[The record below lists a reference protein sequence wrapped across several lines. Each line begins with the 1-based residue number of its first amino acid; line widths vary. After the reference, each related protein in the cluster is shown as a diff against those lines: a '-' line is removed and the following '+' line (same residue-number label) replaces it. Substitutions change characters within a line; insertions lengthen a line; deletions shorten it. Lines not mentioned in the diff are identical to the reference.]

1 VDNLINVFMNYKV
14 NRLTSY
20 GVLIFHENSF
30 FIKQVFKAYFKT
42 YVDNYYY
49 GVFNTI
55 SEKIYSEENL
65 KLEFQGVMEEM
76 LDDYMVYE
84 LQVSN
89 EEYSANRSI
98 IVELKDIALEVV
110 KLDSL
115 EYADKDEIAP
125 KVQEFVNN
133 NLVLNRLLGE
143 RVPRLITLI
152 RETFLMNQKML
163 NYEDKYFEIE
173 ESKFENNQD
182 ISFLTLKNQ
191 IKALN
196 IYRKAMV
203 DKVYNDNR
211 LDEKKI
217 ECLIQKVSLNILKS
231 ILEKKEIKPVIL
243 EVTDSIIRRGK
254 ISNDIMALIDNPLF
268 RKYVVLAVEY
278 NTYVTHKGVFFE
290 DYTLACIQ
298 DYSHINDIYQ
308 KTENIFN
315 EAMFSY
321 LIVSDYKYRDRDF
334 FLDYQNEALK
344 VLLFEED

>member
-1 VDNLINVFMNYKV
+1 MDNLINVFMNYKI

-20 GVLIFHENSF
+20 GVLIYHENSF

-49 GVFNTI
+49 EIFNTI
-55 SEKIYSEENL
+55 SEKIYNEDNL

-89 EEYSANRSI
+89 EEYQANRGTIS
-98 IVELKDIALEVV
+98 ELKDIALEVV

-115 EYADKDEIAP
+115 EFGDKDEIP
-125 KVQEFVNN
+125 SKVQEFVSNN
-133 NLVLNRLLGE
+133 IVLSRLLGE

-152 RETFLMNQKML
+152 RETYLTNQKML
-163 NYEDKYFEIE
+163 TYEDKYFEIE
-173 ESKFENNQD
+173 ESKFEKYQD
-182 ISFLTLKNQ
+182 IRFLTLKNQ
-191 IKALN
+191 VKALN
-196 IYRKAMV
+196 TYRKAMV

-217 ECLIQKVSLNILKS
+217 ECLIQKVSLKILKDV
-231 ILEKKEIKPVIL
+231 LEKKETSPVIL
-243 EVTDSIIRRGK
+243 EITDSVIRRGK
-254 ISNDIMALIDNPLF
+254 ISNEVMALIDNPLF

-278 NTYVTHKGVFFE
+278 NTYLNHKGVFFE

-298 DYSHINDIYQ
+298 DYSHINDVYQ

-321 LIVSDYKYRDRDF
+321 LVVSDYKYKDRDF
-334 FLDYQNEALK
+334 FMDYENETMK
-344 VLLFEED
+344 VLLFEEE